1 MNPRTVA
8 RLTLLLAILW
18 SAPAHAGADPL
29 ASHRGKRVVVA
40 TYFAEFLPG
49 LRAVAPLFR
58 KETGLELSVQ
68 GVPYA
73 QYRFWVQT
81 RFLAQDAP
89 EVLLLEG
96 TSDPWQYGQAG
107 QVMELSD
114 AFNRPNPMAGSEAPW
129 SESFSTELLQFSY
142 DPSGRLFLVPYAQY
156 GVGFFYNADLY
167 EEFGGSPPS
176 TWTEFRTLLAGAAA
190 SPALQQR
197 RIAPMTVAV
206 RPDDAQTLWMAAII
220 LECFLRAHTPAVNL
234 RTQSVDWQFDAAE
247 PDSVAGE
254 KIDLSERMAAF
265 SRGIIDPARSPEF
278 REAARMVRQLVPWWR
293 PDFLSL
299 SGEELYR
306 LFASGR
312 SLNFMNGTWYLKDIH
327 PLQEQMRR
335 VAPSAAFE
343 FGTFPFPELDGEWA
357 RLARAGGVN
366 QNTGLRGCLLLPRQQ
381 REPWR
386 EEAAIRLAQFLT
398 APHITQ
404 IVFDESNVYDLP
416 AMPEVRAK
424 PESQPLVP
432 RTRYAFLPLAYF
444 EGYDA
449 QAVSEFWPAWQA
461 YLGSPETE
469 AELDRFLERLS
480 ASHRG
485 ALRRAAAAFPEDVD
499 PEFLTAALGADW
511 EAEW

>member
-1 MNPRTVA
+1 
-8 RLTLLLAILW
+8 
-18 SAPAHAGADPL
+18 
-29 ASHRGKRVVVA
+29 
-40 TYFAEFLPG
+40 
-49 LRAVAPLFR
+49 
-58 KETGLELSVQ
+58 
-68 GVPYA
+68 
-73 QYRFWVQT
+73 
-81 RFLAQDAP
+81 
-89 EVLLLEG
+89 
-96 TSDPWQYGQAG
+96 
-107 QVMELSD
+107 
-114 AFNRPNPMAGSEAPW
+114 
-129 SESFSTELLQFSY
+129 
-142 DPSGRLFLVPYAQY
+142 
-156 GVGFFYNADLY
+156 
-167 EEFGGSPPS
+167 
-176 TWTEFRTLLAGAAA
+176 
-190 SPALQQR
+190 
-197 RIAPMTVAV
+197 
-206 RPDDAQTLWMAAII
+206 
-220 LECFLRAHTPAVNL
+220 
-234 RTQSVDWQFDAAE
+234 
-247 PDSVAGE
+247 
-254 KIDLSERMAAF
+254 
-265 SRGIIDPARSPEF
+265 
-278 REAARMVRQLVPWWR
+278 MVRQLVPWWR